1 MPTLRS
7 MTIEETE
14 KFLPKIK
21 EILAECGVAFVLLP
35 HLKNSGING
44 AVKWINEDRVVLA
57 MNNRKLNADI
67 FWFSFFMK

>member
-1 MPTLRS
+1 

-57 MNNRKLNADI
+57 MNNRKLNGYVRE
-67 FWFSFFMK
+67 KVRNN